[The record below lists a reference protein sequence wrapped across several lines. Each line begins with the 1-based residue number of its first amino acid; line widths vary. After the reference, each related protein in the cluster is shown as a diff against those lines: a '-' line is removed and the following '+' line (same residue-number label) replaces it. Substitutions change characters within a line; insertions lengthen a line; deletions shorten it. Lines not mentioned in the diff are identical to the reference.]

1 MINKKCTGCGAILQY
16 ISPKLAGYID
26 KDKYDDATTCQRC
39 FKIKNYGEYQ
49 KIENESED
57 YKKIFDKINVN
68 GNLVLFICDI
78 LSLSLD
84 MIKDI
89 KADVILVITKCD
101 LLPKSV
107 KEYKLREY
115 VNKHYDF
122 RLKDLVFVSAIK
134 NYNIDLLIS
143 KIEKIKNNRDVYL
156 LGKTNSGKSTLINQ
170 ICKARGISNDF
181 VTTSMF
187 PETTIDTIK
196 VNISENFN
204 LIDTP
209 GLIDKSS
216 YTYNIDTKLLKKI
229 TPKKEIKPIT
239 YQMKPNQSILI
250 DNLVRID
257 YLSNHP
263 NSFTIYMSRNMA
275 CQRISLKTNNKLCN
289 LKEHYFVLPANKDV
303 VISGLLFCKIVKDAK
318 IKVYVKDSVFVYD
331 RDNLI

>member
-1 MINKKCTGCGAILQY
+1 MTDKKCIGCGAKLQFT
-16 ISPKLAGYID
+16 SPKLVGYVD
-26 KDKYDDATTCQRC
+26 KEKYDEATICQRC
-39 FKIKNYGEYQ
+39 FKIKNYGECQ
-49 KIENESED
+49 KIEKDSDD
-57 YKKIFDKINVN
+57 YKNIFEKINVT
-68 GNLVLFICDI
+68 GNLVLFISDI

-107 KEYKLREY
+107 REYKLKEY
-115 VNKHYDF
+115 INKHYDF
-122 RLKDLVFVSAIK
+122 RIKDIVFVSAIK

-156 LGKTNSGKSTLINQ
+156 LGITNSGKSTLINR
-170 ICKARGISNDF
+170 ICKAKGINNDS

-196 VNISENFN
+196 VNVSNNFN

-209 GLIDKSS
+209 GLIDNSS
-216 YTYNIDTKLLKKI
+216 YVYNIDTKLLKKI

-239 YQMKPNQSILI
+239 YQIKPNQSILI
-250 DNLVRID
+250 DDLVRID
-257 YLSNHP
+257 YLSGHS
-263 NSFTIYMSRNMA
+263 NSFTIYMSRSLV
-275 CQRISLKTNNKLCN
+275 CQRISLKTNNKLKN
-289 LKEHYFVLPANKDV
+289 LKEHHLILSNNKDV
-303 VISGLLFCKIVKDAK
+303 VINGLLFCKIVLDAE
-318 IKVYVKDSVFVYD
+318 IKVYVKDNVFVYE